1 MGRTSSSHLVCS
13 ISCCSCGSTILGI
26 DGASGRGNMMNRFA
40 IKHRSCCSSCTPACL
55 ACLFRQA
62 VIELVGRTSSSLKQS
77 QEVSDEIERTSG
89 HLAFEVDECAVQVMN
104 RPHNRP
110 PAPEAMSQNC
120 VRTFSSVMNG
130 SRYPAMQGNN
140 CAGEREQE
148 SGQWMELP
156 SFLGRK

>member
-62 VIELVGRTSSSLKQS
+62 VIEQAVWLEDWRNSLVGRTSSSLKQS

-120 VRTFSSVMNG
+120 VRTRIAQQLLSS
-130 SRYPAMQGNN
+130 Y
-140 CAGEREQE
+140 
-148 SGQWMELP
+148 
-156 SFLGRK
+156 